1 MRRFGRLL
9 LIAYLVAAG
18 GLCAQPKPQPQK
30 PSAAA
35 MAFSE
40 SSLSALQV
48 EMRKALKEGKVSK
61 DIVTCVRQLP
71 ASSFADTFEGLL
83 REILDPAELRVAD
96 AFWSGTAGKKLA
108 RHEQLRFY
116 TYLGQSLPEAIPQ
129 FSEREISEIQK
140 FGRTSAGEKL
150 MFEKALETQL
160 VVRTILAR
168 RVALLASCESR

>member
-1 MRRFGRLL
+1 MRRFGLL
-9 LIAYLVAAG
+9 LFISYAVAVG
-18 GLCAQPKPQPQK
+18 GLCAQKPQAQK

-61 DIVTCVRQLP
+61 DIVACVGQLP

-150 MFEKALETQL
+150 IFEKALETQL
-160 VVRTILAR
+160 AVRTILAR
-168 RVALLASCESR
+168 RMALLASCESR